1 MEDIKMNQILVTEKV
16 YVTPELKNKRRVYK
30 IEFFISVLL
39 IFLFSSCYIYATY
52 DRNKSE
58 EVSQTILSEIEN
70 INIKKYSNN
79 EPMIIILDN
88 ISTNTSDKEDTDE
101 IDKDVYIG
109 DNKYSVEAIIE
120 IPKIGIS
127 YPVISKTSEELLKI
141 SVNKFHG
148 PNPNQIGNYCIVGHN
163 YLNEKMFSRLNE
175 LDSGDIVELTDLFGV
190 TISYKVYDK
199 YIVEPTDTSCTSQ
212 KTKDGRNLSVREVTL
227 ITCANYGTQ
236 RLVVKCR
243 EVR

>member
-1 MEDIKMNQILVTEKV
+1 M
-16 YVTPELKNKRRVYK
+16 
-30 IEFFISVLL
+30 
-39 IFLFSSCYIYATY
+39 FSSCYIYATY

>member
-1 MEDIKMNQILVTEKV
+1 MNQILVTEKV